1 MRGLLIPVGLTGCMD
16 EPARPRARTRLGR
29 SRDAEVAAAERATE
43 WLIVRSAVFV
53 LLAGLV
59 VLGAALLAW
68 RLRATILILFVSV
81 FIAVLLNPFV
91 RMLCRHGLRRV
102 NAVFVVY
109 GVLVILALAFGYLL
123 FHPLVSSASRF
134 AHDLPAIVRDAQHGR
149 GPVGRL
155 VARLHLENWVRR
167 NVPNLESAIAKL
179 SKPAFAVGRT
189 VVSGIEGVVTIAF
202 ISLFVLLEGPR
213 SFEGVLGLLTAEHAA
228 RFRRV
233 TDAMAR
239 EVTGF
244 MIGDLATS
252 VIAGVVVFV
261 TLEVTHVPFATLLAV
276 WVGLVDFLPLVG
288 GLLAGVPTV
297 GLAFLHST
305 VAGIVMVIVF
315 LVYQQVENHVLYP
328 LIVSRSVRLSP
339 LWVLL
344 AVLVGAETG
353 NIIGATFGAIAG
365 AILAVPAAGSIQVA
379 VRELLVERQGAP
391 APRSEV
397 VAEG

>member
-1 MRGLLIPVGLTGCMD
+1 M
-16 EPARPRARTRLGR
+16 GR
-29 SRDAEVAAAERATE
+29 SRDAEAAAAERATE

>member
-1 MRGLLIPVGLTGCMD
+1 MD
-16 EPARPRARTRLGR
+16 EPARPVDRTRSGR
-29 SRDAEVAAAERATE
+29 SRDAAIAARERATE
-43 WLIVRSAVFV
+43 WLVVRSAVYV

-59 VLGAALLAW
+59 VLVVALLAW
-68 RLRATILILFVSV
+68 RLRATILLLAVSV
-81 FIAVLLNPFV
+81 FLAVLLNPFV
-91 RMLCRHGLRRV
+91 RMLCRRGMRRV
-102 NAVFVVY
+102 NAVFIVY
-109 GVLVILALAFGYLL
+109 GVLVVLALAFGYLL
-123 FHPLVSSASRF
+123 FHPLVSSATRF
-134 AHDLPAIVRDAQHGR
+134 AHDLPGIVRDAQHGR
-149 GPVGRL
+149 GTVGHL

-167 NVPNLESAIAKL
+167 NVPNLEAAIAKF
-179 SKPAFAVGRT
+179 SKPAFAIGKT
-189 VVSGIEGVVTIAF
+189 VVSGIVGLVTIAF
-202 ISLFVLLEGPR
+202 ISFFVLLEGPR
-213 SFEGVLGLLTAEHAA
+213 TYGAALDFMTEEHAA
-228 RFRRV
+228 RLRRI

-244 MIGDLATS
+244 MIGDFATS
-252 VIAGVVVFV
+252 VIAGVVVLA
-261 TLEVTHVPFATLLAV
+261 TLEVTHVPFAPLLAV

-305 VAGIVMVIVF
+305 VAGIVTVVVF
-315 LVYQQVENHVLYP
+315 LIYQQIENHALYP

-353 NIIGATFGAIAG
+353 NIVGATFGAIAG

-379 VRELLVERQGAP
+379 ARELLSGRASAP
-391 APRSEV
+391 ARPGEV

>member
-1 MRGLLIPVGLTGCMD
+1 MD
-16 EPARPRARTRLGR
+16 EPARPGGRTRSGR
-29 SRDAEVAAAERATE
+29 SKDAALAAQERATE
-43 WLIVRSAVFV
+43 WLVVRSAVFV

-59 VLGAALLAW
+59 VLVAALLVW
-68 RLRATILILFVSV
+68 RLRVTILLLLVSL

-91 RMLCRHGLRRV
+91 RMLCQRGLSRV

-109 GVLVILALAFGYLL
+109 GVLVVVALAFGYLL

-134 AHDLPAIVRDAQHGR
+134 AHDLPALVRDAQHGR

-155 VARLHLENWVRR
+155 VARLHLESWVRR

-189 VVSGIEGVVTIAF
+189 VVSGIVGLVTIAF
-202 ISLFVLLEGPR
+202 VSFFVLLEGPR
-213 SFEGVLGLLTAEHAA
+213 TFGGALGLMTEEHAA
-228 RFRRV
+228 RLRRI
-233 TDAMAR
+233 TDAMSR

-252 VIAGVVVFV
+252 VIAGVVVFA
-261 TLEVTHVPFATLLAV
+261 TLEATHVPFAPLLAV
-276 WVGLVDFLPLVG
+276 WVGLVDFLPLIG

-305 VAGIVMVIVF
+305 VAGIVTIVVF
-315 LVYQQVENHVLYP
+315 LVYQQVENHALYP

-353 NIIGATFGAIAG
+353 NIVGATFGAIAG

-379 VRELLVERQGAP
+379 VRELLADRQRASGRPSGVA
-391 APRSEV
+391 
-397 VAEG
+397 AEG

>member
-1 MRGLLIPVGLTGCMD
+1 MD
-16 EPARPRARTRLGR
+16 EPAKPVGRTRSGR
-29 SRDAEVAAAERATE
+29 SRDAAIAARERATE
-43 WLIVRSAVFV
+43 WLVVRSAVYV

-59 VLGAALLAW
+59 VLVLALLAW
-68 RLRATILILFVSV
+68 RLRATILLLAVSI

-91 RMLCRHGLRRV
+91 RMLCRRGMRRV
-102 NAVFVVY
+102 NAVFIVY
-109 GVLVILALAFGYLL
+109 AVLVVLALAFGYLL
-123 FHPLVSSASRF
+123 FHPLVSSATRF
-134 AHDLPAIVRDAQHGR
+134 AHDLPGIVREAQHGR
-149 GPVGRL
+149 GTVGHL

-167 NVPNLESAIAKL
+167 NVPNLEAAIAKF
-179 SKPAFAVGRT
+179 SKPAFAIGKT
-189 VVSGIEGVVTIAF
+189 VVSGIVGLVTIAF
-202 ISLFVLLEGPR
+202 ISFFVLLEGPR
-213 SFEGVLGLLTAEHAA
+213 TYGAALGFMTEEHAA
-228 RFRRV
+228 RLRRI

-244 MIGDLATS
+244 MIGDFATS

-261 TLEVTHVPFATLLAV
+261 TLEVTHVPFAPLLAV

-305 VAGIVMVIVF
+305 VAGIVTVIVF
-315 LVYQQVENHVLYP
+315 LIYQQIENHALYP

-353 NIIGATFGAIAG
+353 NIVGATFGAIAG

-379 VRELLVERQGAP
+379 VRELLSGRLGAP
-391 APRSEV
+391 ARPGDV
-397 VAEG
+397 VVEG

>member
-1 MRGLLIPVGLTGCMD
+1 MD
-16 EPARPRARTRLGR
+16 EPAKPVGRTRSGR
-29 SRDAEVAAAERATE
+29 SRDAAIAARERATE
-43 WLIVRSAVFV
+43 WLVVRSAVYV

-59 VLGAALLAW
+59 VLVLALLAW
-68 RLRATILILFVSV
+68 RLRATILLLAVSV

-91 RMLCRHGLRRV
+91 RMLCRRGMRRV
-102 NAVFVVY
+102 NAVFIVY
-109 GVLVILALAFGYLL
+109 GVLVVLALAFGYLL
-123 FHPLVSSASRF
+123 FHPLVSSATRF
-134 AHDLPAIVRDAQHGR
+134 AHDLPGIVREAQHGR
-149 GPVGRL
+149 GTVGHL

-167 NVPNLESAIAKL
+167 NVPNLEAAIAKF
-179 SKPAFAVGRT
+179 SKPAFAIGKT
-189 VVSGIEGVVTIAF
+189 VVSGIVGLVTIAF
-202 ISLFVLLEGPR
+202 ISFFVLLEGPR
-213 SFEGVLGLLTAEHAA
+213 TYGAALGFMAEEHAA
-228 RFRRV
+228 RLRRI

-244 MIGDLATS
+244 MIGDFATS
-252 VIAGVVVFV
+252 VIAGVVVLA
-261 TLEVTHVPFATLLAV
+261 TLEVTHVPFAPLLAV

-305 VAGIVMVIVF
+305 VAGIVTVVVF
-315 LVYQQVENHVLYP
+315 LIYQQIENHALYP

-353 NIIGATFGAIAG
+353 NIVGATFGAIAG

-379 VRELLVERQGAP
+379 VRELFSGRLGAP
-391 APRSEV
+391 ARPGEV